1 LRKFLKIA
9 GIAISIVLLLAG
21 IAGGLLYAM
30 MRHFYPS
37 PPQAHY
43 GRPKDPLEAQR
54 QDLDYFAKLIAMDR
68 SYSAEAR
75 AQALQRIADLVE
87 LKTIILRPNFRV
99 SLMEIAALAD
109 NGHTRLDSDS
119 GADPMELPV
128 RVAAFSD
135 GIYVLHATKPYAD
148 LLGGKL
154 VSIDGHPIDEVM
166 ARLEALRGGTPQ
178 WRKAWAQV
186 YISWQDVLVGA
197 GVTPGMGHST
207 WTVTSPSGKPVTRV
221 LTPYTPSED
230 EPDVF
235 VNRIYS
241 PEPLKELGAD
251 WVAYQPDRPLPITF
265 SDFDATF
272 LRSRLPH
279 SCVMLIEFRSN
290 DDVGNNHIRDF
301 EAATKV
307 DMQSSKPCGLIF
319 DNRFNA
325 GGNLTKTIFFAED
338 LPNLI
343 SPNGHIYLLTS
354 GMTFS
359 AGITTTV
366 LIKHAGGDRVTIL
379 GEPVGDRLAF
389 FAEGRRGCLPNYPLC
404 LHYETGK
411 HDYGHSCTNVDTCFW
426 LNWLL
431 PLRVKTLQPDET
443 ITMTFDDW
451 RQGRDPVFERAMKL
465 AGTGSQSLAEKKF
478 ELRLAQGNHAQS
490 PLPN

>member
-1 LRKFLKIA
+1 MRKFLKIG
-9 GIAISIVLLLAG
+9 GIVVGVILLLAAIG
-21 IAGGLLYAM
+21 GGLLYAM

-37 PPQAHY
+37 PPQANY
-43 GRPKDPLEAQR
+43 GKPNNSLEAQR
-54 QDLDYFAKLIAMDR
+54 QDLDYFTKLIAMDR
-68 SYSAEAR
+68 SFSTDAR
-75 AQALQRIADLVE
+75 LQAQRRIAELAD
-87 LKTIILRPNFRV
+87 LKTVVPRPNFRV
-99 SLMEIAALAD
+99 ALMEIAALAD

-135 GIYVLHATKPYAD
+135 GIYVLHASKEYAD

-154 VSIDGHPIDEVM
+154 VSIDGHSIDEVES
-166 ARLEALRGGTPQ
+166 RLEQLRGGTPQ
-178 WRKAWAQV
+178 WRQAWAQV

-197 GVTPGMGHST
+197 GITSDMGHST
-207 WTVTSPSGKPVTRV
+207 WTVTSPSGATVTRT
-221 LTPYTPSED
+221 LTPYKPSED
-230 EPDVF
+230 EPDIF

-241 PEPLKELGAD
+241 PEPLKELGAE
-251 WVAYQPDRPLPITF
+251 WVAYQPDRPSPITL

-272 LRSRLPH
+272 RRVRLPN
-279 SCVMLIEFRSN
+279 SCVMLIQFRSN
-290 DDVGNNHIRDF
+290 DDVGNNRIVDF
-301 EAATKV
+301 EAASKA
-307 DMQSSKPCGLIF
+307 DMQANKPCQLIF

-325 GGNLTKTIFFAED
+325 GGNLTKTIFFAKD
-338 LPNLI
+338 LPDLI
-343 SPNGHIYLLTS
+343 SPSGHIYLLTS

-359 AGITTTV
+359 AGITTTA

-389 FAEGRRGCLPNYPLC
+389 FAEGGRGCLPNYPLC

-443 ITMTFDDW
+443 IEMSFDDW
-451 RQGRDPVFERAMKL
+451 RQGRDPVFERAMAL
-465 AGTGSQSLAEKKF
+465 ANRNGL
-478 ELRLAQGNHAQS
+478 
-490 PLPN
+490 

>member
-1 LRKFLKIA
+1 LRKFLKI
-9 GIAISIVLLLAG
+9 GGMVIGIVLLLSA

-37 PPQAHY
+37 PPQTNY
-43 GRPKDPLEAQR
+43 DKPKDALEAQH

-75 AQALQRIADLVE
+75 AEAQRRIAELAN
-87 LKTIILRPNFRV
+87 LKTVIPRPNFRV
-99 SLMEIAALAD
+99 ALMEIAALAD

-128 RVAAFSD
+128 RVAAFPD
-135 GIYVLHATKPYAD
+135 GIYVLHTTKEYAD
-148 LLGGKL
+148 LLGGRI
-154 VSIDGHPIDEVM
+154 VSIDGHPVDEVM
-166 ARLEALRGGTPQ
+166 TRLEQLRGGTPQ
-178 WRKAWAQV
+178 WRKEWAQV

-197 GVTPGMGHST
+197 GIAPDMVHST
-207 WTVTSPSGKPVTRV
+207 WTATSPSGATVTRI
-221 LTPYTPSED
+221 LTPYKPSED
-230 EPDVF
+230 EPDIF

-251 WVAYQPDRPLPITF
+251 WVAYQPDRPLPVTF
-265 SDFDATF
+265 ADFDTTF
-272 LRSRLPH
+272 RRVRLPR

-290 DDVGNNHIRDF
+290 DDVGNDHIMEF
-301 EAATKV
+301 EAATKA
-307 DMQSSKPCGLIF
+307 DMQASKPCQLIF

-325 GGNLTKTIFFAED
+325 GGNLTKTIFFAKD
-338 LPNLI
+338 LPDLI
-343 SPNGHIYLLTS
+343 SPSGHIYLLTS

-359 AGITTTV
+359 AGITTTA

-389 FAEGRRGCLPNYPLC
+389 FAEGGRGCLPNYPLC

-411 HDYGHSCTNVDTCFW
+411 HDYGHSCTNLDSCFW
-426 LNWLL
+426 LNWFL

-443 ITMTFDDW
+443 IAMTFDDW
-451 RQGRDPVFERAMKL
+451 RRGRDPVFEHAMAL
-465 AGTGSQSLAEKKF
+465 AG
-478 ELRLAQGNHAQS
+478 GNE
-490 PLPN
+490 P